1 MFQDGSALAM
11 RAFLPAKDFAA
22 SKRFYLELGFTAGF
36 ETEQVA
42 LLQLGDHS
50 FLLQNL
56 YVEDWAANCMMQL
69 TLIDLDG
76 WWTGLDREGLVLRHG
91 VRPPVAPRLQ
101 AWGLMVAF
109 LFDPSGVL
117 WHVTQA
123 PAVIRS

>member
-1 MFQDGSALAM
+1 MVEVGSALAL

-22 SKRFYLELGFTAGF
+22 SKRFYLELGFVMDF

-42 LLQLGDHS
+42 LLRLGDHS
-50 FLLQNL
+50 FLLQNFH
-56 YVEDWAANCMMQL
+56 VEEWAANCMMQL
-69 TLIDLDG
+69 TLADLEG
-76 WWTGLDREGLVLRHG
+76 WWSALDREGLVLRHG

-101 AWGLMVAF
+101 AWGAKVAF

-123 PAVIRS
+123 APTVQS